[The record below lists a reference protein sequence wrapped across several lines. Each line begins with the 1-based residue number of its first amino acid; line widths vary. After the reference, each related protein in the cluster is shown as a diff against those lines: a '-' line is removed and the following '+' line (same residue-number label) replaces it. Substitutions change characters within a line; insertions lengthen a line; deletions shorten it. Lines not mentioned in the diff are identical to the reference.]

1 MNKVGQRLRLVLEGL
16 GFSKRWII
24 WMISKTSLGYLVR
37 LIYQSALWI
46 QFLPKLLTCSRQKA
60 WIKPTNMRKMIIYAL
75 SWEEVMMQMQV
86 LCRTN
91 MVFNLWWIMRNKK
104 TTIGHIL
111 RLRSIPSLDRS
122 IPSLDRSRIFQFSI
136 NPASKNLTNKWWWT
150 KDPQI
155 QMVRNRNGN
164 VISLKL

>member
-37 LIYQSALWI
+37 LIYQLALSI

-60 WIKPTNMRKMIIYAL
+60 WIKQPTNMRKMIIYAL
-75 SWEEVMMQMQV
+75 SWEEAMMQMQV

-111 RLRSIPSLDRS
+111 RPRSIPSLDK
-122 IPSLDRSRIFQFSI
+122 SRIFQFRI
-136 NPASKNLTNKWWWT
+136 NPASKNITNKWCWT

-155 QMVRNRNGN
+155 QTARNRKES